1 MIFDSIKK
9 YKKKIKL
16 SSLKMSIKRA
26 TLFSAILAILT
37 VILVL
42 ITHNLNLTIS
52 FAFIGLIYTIFI
64 VIIDKHLVTRGNEIW
79 IVPLVYSLMTIYF
92 ALLIAKVLIEFS
104 VNIGEINP
112 GVPSEYLDY
121 TYFTLITMLSVGYG
135 DLSPEKSSDQIVAMI
150 IAMFGSAH
158 MLVSVA
164 LFFSKINNP
173 NSLSKVTYN
182 ENSYNQSTNSLK
194 ITINQV

>member
-52 FAFIGLIYTIFI
+52 FAFIGLI
-64 VIIDKHLVTRGNEIW
+64 
-79 IVPLVYSLMTIYF
+79 
-92 ALLIAKVLIEFS
+92 
-104 VNIGEINP
+104 
-112 GVPSEYLDY
+112 
-121 TYFTLITMLSVGYG
+121 
-135 DLSPEKSSDQIVAMI
+135 
-150 IAMFGSAH
+150 
-158 MLVSVA
+158 
-164 LFFSKINNP
+164 
-173 NSLSKVTYN
+173 
-182 ENSYNQSTNSLK
+182 
-194 ITINQV
+194 